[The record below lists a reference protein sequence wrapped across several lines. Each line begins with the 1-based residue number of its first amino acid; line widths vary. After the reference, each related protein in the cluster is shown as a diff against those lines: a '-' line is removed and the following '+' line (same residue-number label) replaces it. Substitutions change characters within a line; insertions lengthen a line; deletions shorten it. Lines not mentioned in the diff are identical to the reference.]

1 MREALNANH
10 ELLSHVMT
18 TTSAETIEV
27 LQAAVAQQAEMIQNL
42 QDTKQSIEAKSR
54 EQATTTRNLHET
66 MQALQQQIRD
76 IESELPE
83 DGEALPEEEG
93 EAAVEA
99 NAEAAPARRAP
110 SRDPT
115 LRARLRTLQLGG
127 RSTAHPEIAAEGN
140 AQARAA
146 LQIEI
151 QQKQLQKAELYKDH
165 VDGAPERRTLQKR
178 LREAEQV
185 ESAKQRKLKQAAE
198 MERKA

>member
-83 DGEALPEEEG
+83 DGEALPEEG
-93 EAAVEA
+93 PPVEA

-151 QQKQLQKAELYKDH
+151 QHKQLQKAELYKDH
-165 VDGAPERRTLQKR
+165 IDGAPERKMQQKR
-178 LREAEQV
+178 LREAEV
-185 ESAKQRKLKQAAE
+185 EESAKQRKL
-198 MERKA
+198 